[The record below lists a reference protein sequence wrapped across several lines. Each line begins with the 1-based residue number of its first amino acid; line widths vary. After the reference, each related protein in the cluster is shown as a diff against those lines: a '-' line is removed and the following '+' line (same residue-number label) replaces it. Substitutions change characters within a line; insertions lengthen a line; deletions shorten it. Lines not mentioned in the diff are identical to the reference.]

1 MLTDKQI
8 TGMCKRLAYKYNS
21 ETHRDDMMQEGILA
35 CYEILADEPDAH
47 PAKLYRE
54 AKRRMHDYLN
64 LDTQPVTIPAHN
76 ISRRLVRDLEDTMS
90 GDMTEESFT
99 WLKLV
104 LEAEDRP
111 YDDTYGLSEEDHT
124 EKFEEREYAD
134 YIRGVVLKTLNSTEL
149 FIVKMRYYEDMTLDE
164 VGDILGTNRM
174 WVSRRERDALKK
186 LKVALCNNS

>member
-1 MLTDKQI
+1 MTEKEI
-8 TGMCKRLAYKYNS
+8 AGMCKRLAYKYNS

-35 CYEILADEPDAH
+35 CYEILAEEPDAH

-64 LDTQPVTIPAHN
+64 LDTQPVAIPAHN

-90 GDMTEESFT
+90 GNMGEEGLA

-111 YDDTYGLSEEDHT
+111 YDDTYGLSERDHT
-124 EKFEEREYAD
+124 EDFEEKEYAA
-134 YIRGVVLKTLNSTEL
+134 YIRGVVLKTLNTTEL
-149 FIVKMRYYEDMTLDE
+149 LVIRMRYYEDMTQDE
-164 VGDILGTNRM
+164 VGYALSYSKM
-174 WVSRRERDALKK
+174 WVSRQERTALKK
-186 LKVALCNNS
+186 LKDAFRNNL